1 MCLTFRMLVLLV
13 SFLLLVIVL
22 ELVRRGKLREEYSLI
37 FLLIIGLV
45 IFLTLV
51 ERATA
56 GIADRLDIKSS
67 SLLFGVVVFLIY
79 VVQIVQGV
87 IISSLSR
94 YSRDLVQKLAELDW
108 QIRQLRAYART
119 LEEQQSEESSAWILT
134 VHDKLLS
141 PEETEGELPI

>member
-1 MCLTFRMLVLLV
+1 
-13 SFLLLVIVL
+13 VIVL

-37 FLLIIGLV
+37 FLLIIGLI

-134 VHDKLLS
+134 VRDKLLS